1 MKNWTKRSTL
11 KVLAAAFAAAALPL
25 HLAHADV
32 RPFPPNALRG
42 KMTPGYYPD
51 LTIDGKKRQLSPS
64 GRIFNQDNM
73 IEMPASL
80 RGSDIVVNYTV
91 DAMGY
96 IDRVW
101 ILTRD
106 EAALTLPTTPP
117 AVVTPPKPVE
127 APPDPRPRNPPPAT
141 PASAATMSVSD
152 SKPE

>member
-1 MKNWTKRSTL
+1 MNLSRATL
-11 KVLAAAFAAAALPL
+11 TLLAAALLLPSLNAL
-25 HLAHADV
+25 ADV
-32 RPFPPNALRG
+32 RPFPPHAQRG

-51 LTIDGKKRQLSPS
+51 LTIDGKKRQLAAA

-101 ILTRD
+101 ILTKE
-106 EAALTLPTTPP
+106 EAAQAPP
-117 AVVTPPKPVE
+117 ASPAAAPV
-127 APPDPRPRNPPPAT
+127 
-141 PASAATMSVSD
+141 
-152 SKPE
+152 K